1 MAMETPKLLHR
12 TILGHGKACF
22 LLKSSISATVLQHLS
37 CNILQLLLEGPDWR
51 VDKTLYFGEI
61 VLEPY
66 GLKFHFSLVPRNH
79 LQKLIENH

>member
-1 MAMETPKLLHR
+1 MFSAEE
-12 TILGHGKACF
+12 A
-22 LLKSSISATVLQHLS
+22 ISATVLQHLS

-66 GLKFHFSLVPRNH
+66 GLKFHFSSLVPRNH